1 MDIQAEKLD
10 LIQWLA
16 GINDSNIIRQVSAL
30 RKSTEK
36 LSTDKLSQVEK
47 DAIDKGLQ
55 SLEDGRHKSNEEVKE
70 ITRKNYPHVIK

>member
-30 RKSTEK
+30 RESTEK
-36 LSTDKLSQVEK
+36 TTIDKLSQAEK
-47 DAIDKGLQ
+47 DAIEKGLQ
-55 SLEDGRHKSNEEVKE
+55 SLNEGRFKSHEDVME
-70 ITRKNYPHVIK
+70 ITRKKYPHVIK